1 MSMPGYG
8 GDVGSRSPEVAAFGT
23 LADLGR
29 TPPNM
34 RVPLY
39 ALPAPLNGYDLSPRC
54 GKEAG
59 RTATDKFPYNH
70 TLEGSPACITRQF
83 GRVGE
88 IVSGCAERRLLQ
100 WRLNK
105 KEGTHHCQTL
115 VQRQLLSDGWCE
127 RSLSSVTLDLGWSDE
142 RSKAVSRLYI
152 LSCICYASNPSYLS
166 RCQ

>member
-29 TPPNM
+29 TPPNT
-34 RVPLY
+34 RVSLY
-39 ALPAPLNGYDLSPRC
+39 ALPALLNGYDSSTRC
-54 GKEAG
+54 GKEAEK
-59 RTATDKFPYNH
+59 TATDKLPYNY
-70 TLEGSPACITRQF
+70 TMEGNPTCITRQF

-105 KEGTHHCQTL
+105 KQGTHNCQAL
-115 VQRQLLSDGWCE
+115 VHRQLLIYGRCE
-127 RSLSSVTLDLGWSDE
+127 RSVSSVTLDLRWNDE
-142 RSKAVSRLYI
+142 RSNTVLRLYI
-152 LSCICYASNPSYLS
+152 LSCICSAAF
-166 RCQ
+166 